1 MLAGRTVATVLLF
14 TLVAP
19 YGVAAQPLAGAAP
32 AWSPS
37 SASASAGPQ
46 TVKGHQE
53 VAAATAPAAAVTAA
67 AAVADAADAADASDA
82 SETSDADTSSFKP
95 KLFWAGISLMSAAGV
110 ASFVW
115 LDERHPAGASSRPA
129 TRTTDAI
136 AGVGA
141 GLLISG
147 LACLVIR
154 EHLKPRPAAQPTVVV
169 GPDRLMVGYQVRF

>member
-37 SASASAGPQ
+37 SASAGPQ
-46 TVKGHQE
+46 TAKRHQE
-53 VAAATAPAAAVTAA
+53 AAAATPAAAAVTAGA
-67 AAVADAADAADASDA
+67 AAAADASDA
-82 SETSDADTSSFKP
+82 SETSDADASSFKP
-95 KLFWAGISLMSAAGV
+95 KLFWTGITLISAAGV

-154 EHLKPRPAAQPTVVV
+154 AHLKPRPAAQPTVVV